1 MSKAL
6 DSQRTYA
13 LIGTGGCGKTS
24 LAEMLLFQSGV
35 INRLGAIEEG
45 TTTLDY
51 EPEEIKRRGSIQ
63 PGFAT
68 FLWNKDRHFLMDV
81 PGDTNFTGDLPY
93 LLMGVDAAVLV
104 IDAVDGVRPL
114 TRRIWNAVRE
124 AGLPSFVFINKM
136 DRDRADFDMAFNGLS
151 SVLGMKPVTL
161 YMPVMTDGVF
171 TGVVDILG
179 GKALMFG
186 ENGAVTEALIP
197 DAIADEAAL
206 LHDTTVENIAE
217 SDEELMEKY
226 LEEGSLSEEDLA
238 SGLRKGVLNASLV
251 PVVVG
256 SSLENKGGRELLDAI
271 ARLFPS
277 PLERPAF
284 LDADG
289 RPLGKPRDEQEAEA
303 TLRAL
308 SGRTHEVLTGVTL
321 RSVTDE
327 ESFCCATRVTFLP
340 IDPQD
345 IRYYVSRFSPLD
357 KAGAY
362 GVQGKGALLVER
374 IDGDF
379 FNVMGLPVGLLADML
394 RDFGIEL
401 LE

>member
-217 SDEELMEKY
+217 SDEELMEKT
-226 LEEGSLSEEDLA
+226 SPPACARACSTPALSRSWWAPRSKTRAGANCSTPSPA
-238 SGLRKGVLNASLV
+238 SSPRRSNVRPSSTPTATNA
-251 PVVVG
+251 PPAM
-256 SSLENKGGRELLDAI
+256 K
-271 ARLFPS
+271 ARLAAS
-277 PLERPAF
+277 SS
-284 LDADG
+284 
-289 RPLGKPRDEQEAEA
+289 RPL
-303 TLRAL
+303 
-308 SGRTHEVLTGVTL
+308 RT
-321 RSVTDE
+321 RSPASSTW
-327 ESFCCATRVTFLP
+327 CA
-340 IDPQD
+340 
-345 IRYYVSRFSPLD
+345 
-357 KAGAY
+357 
-362 GVQGKGALLVER
+362 
-374 IDGDF
+374 
-379 FNVMGLPVGLLADML
+379 
-394 RDFGIEL
+394 
-401 LE
+401 